1 MSSILKNSRPY
12 IIALNK
18 GGVYNAAV
26 WMSYTFLDT
35 DLGRLALVGST
46 TGLRR
51 IVLPQSPQESVLQLI
66 MEGMPGAIADPSPFG
81 DLPHRLRRYLKG
93 EQVAFDDELD
103 FAGAT
108 PFRCAVWQAT
118 RAIPYGE
125 TKSYGWIARQI
136 GKPKAFRAVGQA
148 LKGNPLPIVVPCH
161 RVVGEDSAPR
171 GSGEGLKLRKRLLEM
186 EAASR

>member
-1 MSSILKNSRPY
+1 MLKYSRPS
-12 IIALNK
+12 IIAFNK

-26 WMSYTFLDT
+26 WMSYTIVDT
-35 DLGRLALVGST
+35 ELGRLGLVGST
-46 TGLRR
+46 AGLRR
-51 IVLPQSPQESVLQLI
+51 IVLPQPSQQSVLQLI

-81 DLPHRLRRYLKG
+81 DLAHRLKRYLKG

-103 FAGAT
+103 LSGAT

-118 RAIPYGE
+118 RAIPYGK
-125 TKSYGWIARQI
+125 TKSYGWVAQQI

-148 LKGNPLPIVVPCH
+148 LAKNSLPIVVPCH
-161 RVVGEDSAPR
+161 RVVSKDSSLR
-171 GSGEGLKLRKRLLEM
+171 GFGGGLAMRKRLLEI